1 MKKIFFI
8 LFTLLT
14 VVFIN
19 CVAFNKVIAQEDTWY
34 TEAAN
39 NAGNPILLED
49 DQYFQGV
56 SINSHL
62 ISDLTFMEIDFNKY
76 ISGELKEVQ
85 IITFSKALY
94 VSNNSVLDEV
104 VMYVYY
110 PDKYNG
116 DNKTIVTDID
126 FESQKCLIGSGFV
139 DCLSSVD
146 QSSVYSGTWSKISSY
161 ENITKYSFCKL
172 QVKFAKRNLTE
183 WLLKK
188 YIDGQDF
195 TELQT
200 IFKANIK
207 KFKVT
212 KNNKTTTYTN
222 DGSEDFCKNQ
232 EFQFIIGLSLPVAMY
247 ELNPLSANNDT
258 GLLHDVMC
266 VNKNENTVKVEG
278 ETACYR
284 YAIDNDI
291 TAYFPW
297 LVEGHNTKL
306 IDLNYFFF
314 NVFEDGS
321 EWGEEKNIKEVKLN
335 YILGY
340 AFVQIGDRTAINFDK
355 TWDCGFYFLDSKGM
369 PIGTE
374 YDGTII
380 PDWYASPRDGFS
392 SENEA
397 VSYMSEEFIT
407 HINRTEL
414 FHESIV
420 VPETYTF
427 NYLTGSYNDAW
438 EVYKKGYYN
447 TEDTTYLTLFNT
459 ESEEFKK
466 IASKTNNY
474 NSKLTEKYQFGLIY
488 GDPQGYPVNIV
499 EKEEL
504 SGQLGGIGMYHE
516 KTTTFYMSAISSL
529 TEITYE
535 EKGTIYK
542 VSVTENQ
549 IDNSQANI
557 PQNPEDDPWESIP
570 GDPKPVDDDDNFWA
584 WLLKIIRFFTEDI
597 PNWFKKN
604 KTAIV
609 GFGIA
614 VVVIIAA
621 IFLWRLLSPII
632 TAVVTKKAVEQAS
645 KKKEE

>member
-19 CVAFNKVIAQEDTWY
+19 CVAFNKVKAQEDTWY
-34 TEAAN
+34 TEAAK

-49 DQYFQGV
+49 YQYFQGV

-146 QSSVYSGTWSKISSY
+146 QSSIYSGTWSKISSY

-172 QVKFAKRNLTE
+172 QVKLAKRNLTE

-284 YAIDNDI
+284 YATDNDI
-291 TAYFPW
+291 IDYFPFFKN
-297 LVEGHNTKL
+297 EYSTDF

-314 NVFEDGS
+314 NVFDDNDGS
-321 EWGEEKNIKEVKLN
+321 KWGKEKTIKEVKLN
-335 YILGY
+335 YILADAQVNYDSYHSQEAWMGTYYFIDSNGEQVRKYYGESYIVDGY
-340 AFVQIGDRTAINFDK
+340 GVYRIA
-355 TWDCGFYFLDSKGM
+355 
-369 PIGTE
+369 TE
-374 YDGTII
+374 EEVYKLLND
-380 PDWYASPRDGFS
+380 
-392 SENEA
+392 
-397 VSYMSEEFIT
+397 EFIK
-407 HINRTEL
+407 NVDREEL
-414 FHESIV
+414 FHECIV
-420 VPETYTF
+420 TPEVYSF
-427 NYLTGSYNDAW
+427 NYLSGSYNDAW
-438 EVYKKGYYN
+438 EVYKNGYYY
-447 TEDTTYLTLFNT
+447 TEDVTYLTLFNT
-459 ESEEFKK
+459 DSDEFNL
-466 IASKTNNY
+466 IVDKTNNY
-474 NSKLTEKYQFGLIY
+474 DKSLLGKYQFGLIY
-488 GDPQGYPVNIV
+488 GNYEGYPVHV
-499 EKEEL
+499 YEDEHLSFPMTWHEKEVSYYMTAV
-504 SGQLGGIGMYHE
+504 SG
-516 KTTTFYMSAISSL
+516 L

-535 EKGTIYK
+535 EKGAIYK

-557 PQNPEDDPWESIP
+557 PQNPEDDPWESTP
-570 GDPKPVDDDDNFWA
+570 GDNKPLDDDDNNFWA

-597 PNWFKKN
+597 PNWFKEN
-604 KTAIV
+604 KTAII

-632 TAVVTKKAVEQAS
+632 TAVATKKAIDEAT
-645 KKKEE
+645 KKKEG